1 MKDLRVIIK
10 DEKVAKIF
18 SYLQSSKSDIYIT
31 EAKSVTGAALE
42 AAGNKETGEYF
53 QMKESGVSHTGRG
66 LEIEYSQLNG
76 VKMQDVEKTN
86 SAGTLAHELTHV
98 RDVLNGQEGKD
109 YKIGTQ
115 KGLKGLDREHFVRRQ
130 MEKRAVESENRIRVL
145 FGLPERKTYKGEK
158 IN

>member
-1 MKDLRVIIK
+1 
-10 DEKVAKIF
+10 
-18 SYLQSSKSDIYIT
+18 
-31 EAKSVTGAALE
+31 
-42 AAGNKETGEYF
+42 
-53 QMKESGVSHTGRG
+53 MKESGVSHTGRG

-115 KGLKGLDREHFVRRQ
+115 KGLKGLKGLDREHFVRRQ

-145 FGLPERKTYKGEK
+145 FGLPDIITYKGEK

>member
-1 MKDLRVIIK
+1 MKDLRAIIK
-10 DEKVAKIF
+10 DEKTAKIF
-18 SYLQSSKSDIYIT
+18 SYLHSSKTDIYIT
-31 EAKSVTGAALE
+31 EAKSVTGSVME
-42 AAGNKETGEYF
+42 AAGDKEKGENL

-109 YKIGTQ
+109 YKMGVQ
-115 KGLKGLDREHFVRRQ
+115 KGLKGLDREKYVRSQ
-130 MEKRAVESENRIRVL
+130 MEKRAVESENRIRIL
-145 FGLPERKTYKGEK
+145 FGLPERKTYMGQK
-158 IN
+158 IK